1 MQGSIAYTGEDF
13 AEAVELLRGGAAQA
27 TPLITQRASLA
38 DIGEAFE
45 VQLQKDRSLKV
56 VVVPNAG

>member
-1 MQGSIAYTGEDF
+1 LIAAGKVK
-13 AEAVELLRGGAAQA
+13 AG
-27 TPLITQRASLA
+27 PLITGRHRLQ

-56 VVVPNAG
+56 LVTPNGG